1 MVTLIWVLLLVILA
15 AGFFLA
21 ARYLQRKTG
30 LPGGTV
36 IYSDTNMWGKPLEQ
50 PLFDGSL
57 GITGKPDYI
66 LRQGGEIIPV
76 EVKSTRA
83 PAAPYDSHIYQLA
96 IYCLLVE
103 KVYQHTPKY
112 GFLHYPGK
120 TFQIPFTEE
129 LRSTTLTLI
138 SELHQKEH
146 KKNIPRSHEDSTRCR
161 RCGYKDICDQNLLKT
176 S

>member
-1 MVTLIWVLLLVILA
+1 MNLVWIILLCILALGLLLASSL
-15 AGFFLA
+15 LKK
-21 ARYLQRKTG
+21 KTG

-36 IYSDTNMWGKPLEQ
+36 VYSDTSMWGKPIEK

-66 LRQGGEIIPV
+66 LHQGKELIPV

-83 PAAPYDSHIYQLA
+83 PDAPYDSHIFQLA

-103 KVYQHTPKY
+103 KVYQQTPSRGY
-112 GFLHYPGK
+112 LHYPGK
-120 TFQIPFTEE
+120 TFQIPFTAE
-129 LRSTTLTLI
+129 LRDRTLQLI
-138 SELHQKEH
+138 SAMHQQENR
-146 KKNIPRSHEDSTRCR
+146 KNIARNHEEAWRCR
-161 RCGYKDICDQNLLKT
+161 RCGYKDICDQRIC